1 MIKEMKN
8 IPFSPP
14 DITQNEIDEVI
25 EVLKSGWITSGPK
38 KKQFEDMLIEYCDVS
53 GAICLSSATACMELV
68 LRALGIG
75 PGDEVITTAYT
86 YTASASVINHVG
98 AKIVLLDTK
107 PDSFEIDYEKIADA
121 ITEKTKAIICVDI
134 AGRIC
139 DYEKVFA
146 AINSKK
152 NLFSSGNNPILE
164 SLGRVAVIADSAHS
178 LGSKKNGK
186 QSGNFADFTSFSFHA
201 VKNLTTAEGGA
212 IVWNSINGIDNAY
225 LYNQFMIYSLHGQT
239 KDALSKTEAGAWEY
253 DILLPGYKCN
263 MTDIQAALGVSQ
275 LRRYDKIIAHR
286 KELVKKYDEALK
298 PYITHSI
305 THFDNENESNCHLY
319 LARFPI
325 SIDQRNLIIKKC
337 AEKGVTLNVHYKPLP
352 LLTAYKN
359 LGFDISDF
367 PNAYNVYKN
376 EISFPLYSTLSFED
390 QKYVIDIFKE
400 VYESLI

>member
-1 MIKEMKN
+1 MKS

-14 DITQNEIDEVI
+14 DITQHEIDEVV

-38 KKQFEDMLIEYCDVS
+38 KKQFEDMLIKYCDVD

-68 LRALGIG
+68 LRMLGIG

-98 AKIVLLDTK
+98 AKIILLDTQ
-107 PDSFEIDYEKIADA
+107 PDSFEMDYDKIADA
-121 ITEKTKAIICVDI
+121 VTENTKAIICVDI

-139 DYEKVFA
+139 DYNKIFD
-146 AINSKK
+146 AINSRKQ
-152 NLFSSGNNPILE
+152 LFSSGDNPLLK
-164 SLGRVAVIADSAHS
+164 SLGRVAVIADAAHS
-178 LGSKKNGK
+178 LGSKRNGK
-186 QSGNFADFTSFSFHA
+186 QSGSFADFTCFSFHA

-212 IVWNSINGIDNAY
+212 IVWNAIHGIDNQY

-253 DILLPGYKCN
+253 DVLLPGYKCN

-275 LRRYDKIIAHR
+275 LKRYDKSLAHR
-286 KELVKKYDEALK
+286 KELTNRYNEALK
-298 PYITHSI
+298 PYITQAI
-305 THFDNENESNCHLY
+305 VHFDSENESNCHLY
-319 LARFPI
+319 LARFPV
-325 SIDQRNLIIKKC
+325 SIEQRNSIIKNC
-337 AEKGVTLNVHYKPLP
+337 AKKGVALNVHYKPLP

-359 LGFDISDF
+359 LGFDISNF

-390 QKYVIDIFKE
+390 QHYVIDIFKE
-400 VYESLI
+400 VYGSLK